1 MLKILIVEGNNL
13 EIIERN
19 HSEGINLASDCY
31 QNALALH
38 APNSDFDITAP
49 FAPQYKEVAP
59 EFDQYDGIVLTGSGV
74 AWCATDKEAKPY
86 MDYLDLL
93 LNSNKPILG
102 SCWGVQ
108 TAAVALGGKCGSNIK
123 GTEAG
128 IAKDIEL
135 TMDGKAH
142 PIFTSMPGT
151 FSSPCIHRDHITEL
165 PNGATHLAR
174 NEVSE
179 VQAMGFNQEGIDFFG
194 VQFHPELEIEYI
206 NLLLKRRG
214 LFSPSRNVILNQ
226 PVPDDDSIY
235 DPLQRTKIL
244 GNWLKHVT
252 KKKMA
257 A

>member
-1 MLKILIVEGNNL
+1 MLKILIVEGNNV

-19 HSEGINLASDCY
+19 LSEGINLASDCY

-38 APNSDFDITAP
+38 EPNCHFDITAP
-49 FAPQYKEVAP
+49 FAPQYKEIAS
-59 EFDQYDGIVLTGSGV
+59 ELDQYDGIALTGSGV
-74 AWCATDKEAKPY
+74 AWCATDKDAKPY
-86 MDYLDLL
+86 MNFLDLV

-108 TAAVALGGKCGSNIK
+108 TVAVALGGKCGSNIK

-135 TMDGKAH
+135 TLDGKAH
-142 PIFTSMPGT
+142 PIFASMPDT

-165 PNGATHLAR
+165 PNGAKHLAR

-179 VQAMGFNQEGIDFFG
+179 VQAMSYDQEGIDFIG

-206 NLLLKRRG
+206 NLLLKRRR
-214 LFSPSRNVILNQ
+214 LFNSSRNVILNQ
-226 PVPDDDSIY
+226 PDLSDLTIY
-235 DPLQRTKIL
+235 DPLKRTKIL
-244 GNWLKHVT
+244 ENWINHVRN
-252 KKKMA
+252 KKMA